1 MHRNPSRAKKKAKS
15 REMGVPGLK
24 GKKARMVGNAMS
36 RYTPSAGR
44 AILSF
49 PAMRRPRRPVSA
61 PAKNPDAVQALPI
74 AKPVMQND
82 NVMVQNTIPKMPNEM
97 MLRTKAD
104 VVRLETGIASETSL
118 LDDVFVVSVLRV

>member
-1 MHRNPSRAKKKAKS
+1 MLQPK
-15 REMGVPGLK
+15 
-24 GKKARMVGNAMS
+24 
-36 RYTPSAGR
+36 
-44 AILSF
+44 ILTQL
-49 PAMRRPRRPVSA
+49 
-61 PAKNPDAVQALPI
+61 QALPI

-118 LDDVFVVSVLRV
+118 LDDVFVVSVSESLKKSSAYRGVQGPS